1 MRNSGEESYP
11 QDEADL
17 MSKHFS
23 SAEKLGGGVVEYML
37 IGLSAIMVTALV
49 LAYLLNRNRD
59 KIIIHE
65 RLTSYTVKADK
76 EAYVPP
82 ELQIEFKTRVVTRLI
97 NGLSGVFKKLIPQNE
112 KEAYNAR
119 LRTAGNPY
127 GLNGDSYLV
136 LKYGIFTLSIIA
148 GALTGNILYLLIIAA
163 SGLVLPDLWLKMVAS
178 QREDQVLKGLPNFL
192 DLLNIS
198 VQAGLGFDA
207 ALQKVVEKHPGPL
220 SSEFEKALQEMHM
233 GKPRREALKD
243 MGERL
248 NVSEVTIFITAMI
261 QAELLGVSIGNVLQI
276 QSQQAR
282 ETRRM
287 HAEERAM
294 KAPIKMLLPLVIF
307 IFPVIFIILL
317 GPAFINIMETL

>member
-1 MRNSGEESYP
+1 MEC
-11 QDEADL
+11 
-17 MSKHFS
+17 
-23 SAEKLGGGVVEYML
+23 L
-37 IGLSAIMVTALV
+37 ITGIFAVMVSALV
-49 LAYLLNRNRD
+49 LGNLLNRNRD

-65 RLTSYTVKADK
+65 RLNAYTIKADK
-76 EAYVPP
+76 DSYVPP
-82 ELQIEFKTRVVTRLI
+82 ELQMSFKARVWGRLLES
-97 NGLSGVFKKLIPQNE
+97 LSQVFRRVIPRNE
-112 KEAYNAR
+112 KEAYDDK
-119 LRTAGNPY
+119 LRTAGNPM

-136 LKYGIFTLSIIA
+136 MKYAIFTMSIIV
-148 GALTGNILYLLIIAA
+148 GALTGNILYLLA
-163 SGLVLPDLWLKMVAS
+163 SGAGGLLLPDLWLKTVVG
-178 QREDQVLKGLPNFL
+178 QREDKVLKGLPNFL

-220 SSEFEKALQEMHM
+220 SNEFDKALQEMNM
-233 GKPRREALKD
+233 GKPRREALRD
-243 MGERL
+243 MGDRL

-307 IFPVIFIILL
+307 IFPVIFIVLL
-317 GPAFINIMETL
+317 GPAFIKLMESL

>member
-1 MRNSGEESYP
+1 MEYLITGIF
-11 QDEADL
+11 AV
-17 MSKHFS
+17 MIAAFV
-23 SAEKLGGGVVEYML
+23 LG
-37 IGLSAIMVTALV
+37 T
-49 LAYLLNRNRD
+49 LLNRNRD

-65 RLTSYTVKADK
+65 RLNAYTVKADK
-76 EAYVPP
+76 DAYIPP
-82 ELQIEFKTRVVTRLI
+82 ELQIPFKNRVVSRS
-97 NGLSGVFKKLIPQNE
+97 LSSLSQIFRKVIPKNE
-112 KEAYNAR
+112 KEAYDDK
-119 LRTAGNPY
+119 LRTAGNPL

-136 LKYGIFTLSIIA
+136 MKYAVFTVSIIV
-148 GALTGNILYLLIIAA
+148 GVLTGNILYLLLIGAG
-163 SGLVLPDLWLKMVAS
+163 GLLLPDLWLKTMVS
-178 QREDQVLKGLPNFL
+178 QREEKVLKGLPNFL

-220 SSEFEKALQEMHM
+220 SMEFNKALQEMNM

-243 MGERL
+243 MAERL

-287 HAEERAM
+287 HAEEKAM

-317 GPAFINIMETL
+317 GPAFINLMETL

>member
-1 MRNSGEESYP
+1 M
-11 QDEADL
+11 
-17 MSKHFS
+17 
-23 SAEKLGGGVVEYML
+23 EYL
-37 IGLSAIMVTALV
+37 ITGIMAVMVTALV
-49 LAYLLNRNRD
+49 LGYLFRRNRD
-59 KIIIHE
+59 KIIIQE
-65 RLTSYTVKADK
+65 RLSAYTIKGDK
-76 EAYVPP
+76 DAYIPP
-82 ELQIEFKTRVVTRLI
+82 ELQMSFKTRVWSRWLK
-97 NGLSGVFKKLIPQNE
+97 NLSLVFRRVIPKNE
-112 KEAYNAR
+112 KDAYNAK
-119 LRTAGNPY
+119 LRTAGNPM

-136 LKYGIFTLSIIA
+136 LKYAIFTLSIII
-148 GALTGNILYLLIIAA
+148 GALTGNILYLLVIGVA
-163 SGLVLPDLWLKMVAS
+163 GLVLPDLWLRMVVS

-220 SSEFEKALQEMHM
+220 SNEFGKALQEMGM

-243 MGERL
+243 MAERL
-248 NVSEVTIFITAMI
+248 NVSEVTIFITAMV

-287 HAEERAM
+287 HAEEKAM

-317 GPAFINIMETL
+317 GPAFIQLMETL